1 MTTGSVFGT
10 PARTLPMRI
19 LVTGGH
25 GFIGSH
31 VLRLLAEDGHD
42 VATLDVADTS
52 AVAAPVADDVAFF
65 RGDVTDPVDVYDA
78 ITTFDPER
86 IIHLAS
92 LLGRESQAD
101 PRWAISV
108 NLLGATNVLEAAEDL
123 GVDRV
128 VAASSASSYGDM
140 PPDLDTFDETT
151 PQRPSS
157 VYGLTKYALEHVG
170 SVYADRGDLDFAA
183 IEPVH
188 GLGPDR
194 ERGNVEDAF
203 IVKAGV
209 SGTPLV
215 VPDVDYPIEIIYVG
229 DEARAF
235 VMTTLADELAHDRYV
250 IGTGEQVTLAEVAA
264 MVREE
269 VPEADLTVAEVDD
282 EDQLLRRAAS
292 DSRRIREDVGWEPI
306 HDVRGAISAYVEWLR
321 ANPDAWSFD
330 ADDVPWDAVDGD
342 E

>member
-1 MTTGSVFGT
+1 
-10 PARTLPMRI
+10 MRI
-19 LVTGGH
+19 LGTGGH

-31 VLRLLAEDGHD
+31 VLRLLVEGGHD
-42 VATLDVADTS
+42 VATLDISDTS
-52 AVAAPVADDVAFF
+52 AVAEPVADDVEFF

-78 ITTFDPER
+78 VATFEPDR
-86 IIHLAS
+86 IVHLAS

-101 PRWAISV
+101 PRRAISV
-108 NLLGATNVLEAAEDL
+108 NLLGATNVLEAADSL

-140 PPDLDTFDETT
+140 PPDLETFDEETV
-151 PQRPSS
+151 QRPSS

-170 SVYADRGDLDFAA
+170 SVYADQRDFEFAA

-209 SGTPLV
+209 SGTPIT
-215 VPDVDYPIEIIYVG
+215 VPDIDYPIEIIYVV

-235 VMTTLADELAHDRYV
+235 VMTALADELAHERYV
-250 IGTGEQVTLAEVAA
+250 IGTGEQVTLAEVAEI
-264 MVREE
+264 VREE
-269 VPEADLTVAEVDD
+269 VPEADLTVAAVEN

-292 DSRRIREDVGWEPI
+292 DHTRIREDVGWEPN
-306 HDVRGAISAYVEWLR
+306 HDVRGAIAAYVEWLR
-321 ANPDAWSFD
+321 ENPDAWTFD
-330 ADDVPWDAVDGD
+330 ADDVPWEAVD
-342 E
+342 